1 MILSRISKALRE
13 QNWVAVAIEFVI
25 VVAGVMLAFQITAWN
40 QSRADREDEA
50 ASLRSLHDEM
60 VAEMAVTERIRSL
73 RLANDR
79 HLTSAT
85 DILFGRSEVRDF
97 TPEECV
103 ALTSSDILYV
113 GRSNLPTLSRLQSTG
128 RLNIVR
134 DRELREAL
142 TRLIQTRESLD
153 QSMTIHNYLHDISH
167 LYPDVFEARLNYASG
182 VDGRI
187 TQRQVDFTCD
197 QALIFE
203 NRGLMNDIARNADG
217 YDAYL
222 RDGLLPWLEQFDR
235 THAALDRYL
244 GIQHETEAAG

>member
-1 MILSRISKALRE
+1 MILSRLSKSIRE
-13 QNWVAVAIEFVI
+13 QNWFAVTIEFVI

-40 QSRADREDEA
+40 QSRADQEDEA
-50 ASLRSLHDEM
+50 ASLQSLHDEL
-60 VAEMAVTERIRSL
+60 VAEMAVTERIRRV

-79 HLTSAT
+79 HLTTAT
-85 DILFGRSEVRDF
+85 DILFGRSEVREF
-97 TPEECV
+97 TPEECL

-128 RLNIVR
+128 RLNIIR
-134 DRELREAL
+134 DRELREGL

-153 QSMTIHNYLHDISH
+153 QSMTIHNYLYDLAH
-167 LYPDVFEARLNYASG
+167 LYPDVFIGQLNYETG
-182 VDGRI
+182 HDGRI
-187 TQRQVDFTCD
+187 MQRQVDYECD
-197 QALIFE
+197 RTLIVG

-235 THAALDRYL
+235 THAALDGYL